1 MIGRN
6 HRLIA
11 DDSPDVNVYS
21 RGWLAILLGG
31 TGVADILKFVRK
43 KDDESYEL
51 AEVSLSDHAHDADY
65 AALSHTHAAADITS
79 GTMATAR
86 LGSGTADGTT
96 FLRGDQTWATP
107 TASGSI
113 AVEEGD
119 SVVDAAATVLDF
131 DASDF
136 NITSSPAGEANIA
149 LNYGTGAGQP
159 AEGNHTHAQLHDAV
173 TVSDTASIDLTLTGQ
188 QISAAAIFG
197 STAGTV
203 AEGNHAHS
211 LDNLSD
217 VVITS
222 LAEGEAL
229 THNGTNVVDAMHVNF
244 TLGPF
249 YLANPTTSGA
259 DQVMGIGIPTAAAT
273 WGQSTNHPKMSRS
286 GRVIGMILNSNAA
299 RTGGTLTGRVYVA
312 GAGAAFS
319 SGACVLDATNTT
331 SDSEFVGYVNGVA
344 FSAGQ
349 TLGMSVTGA
358 SWTPTTVDITGWLIV
373 QLAAYTG

>member
-11 DDSPDVNVYS
+11 EDSPDVNVYS

-31 TGVADILKFVRK
+31 TGVADLLKFVRK

-79 GTMATAR
+79 GTMDTAR
-86 LGSGTADGTT
+86 LGSGTANNTT

-119 SVVDAAATVLDF
+119 VVVDAAVTVLDF
-131 DASDF
+131 DISDF
-136 NITSSPAGEANIA
+136 NITSSPAGEANVA

-173 TVSDTASIDLTLTGQ
+173 TVSDTTSIDLTLTGQ

-244 TLGPF
+244 TIGPF
-249 YLANPTTSGA
+249 YINDLPGTATTQA
-259 DQVMGIGIPTAAAT
+259 TLNYYNTATASNR
-273 WGQSTNHPKMSRS
+273 STNDPKMARS
-286 GRVIGMILNSNAA
+286 GRVIGAIITSDAA
-299 RTGGTLTGRVYVA
+299 RTAGTATVQVRVA
-312 GAGAAFS
+312 GAATAFS
-319 SGACVLDATNTT
+319 SGACALDASNTT
-331 SDSEFVGYVNGVA
+331 SDSEFVGYTNGVA
-344 FSAGQ
+344 FSAGN
-349 TLGMSVTGA
+349 TLGAAVVTSG
-358 SWTPTTVDITGWLIV
+358 WTPITANVNVMLIV